1 MPLPTGDIVWPPPYL
16 APALD
21 CMETWDTWWSGDTDR
36 LETLY
41 GGSSGIGPDP
51 KRHQFSDGVIGR
63 IARWWWG
70 TPTPA
75 GERRTK
81 VHVPLAGDLC
91 GGSADLL
98 FSEPPK
104 LSVSDATS
112 TQARLDQLTDDGLLA
127 TLQTAAEVGAA
138 LGGVYLR
145 PVYDTD
151 IADRPW
157 LDAVHADRAVP
168 EFRWSRLSAVTFW
181 RIVGEEDGQV
191 WRHLERHEPGVIL
204 HGLYQGT
211 REKLGRPVPLED
223 SPATEGFAEAVDD
236 EGRILTG
243 YDKLDV
249 SYIPNQTSRRWR
261 CKPKLADLGRSD
273 LDGVE
278 GLMDQLDETYSSWMR
293 DIRIGKGRILVPSA
307 YLQNRAPGRG
317 ASWNPDREAYAELD
331 MLPSP
336 GGGQQ
341 LTVAQFAIR
350 VAEHRDTAE
359 DLVNQILRSAGY
371 SGQTF
376 GLGGDVAVTA
386 TEVVSKER
394 RSMTTRG
401 RKILRWRPGLAH
413 AVEALLAVDR
423 EVFRSQVEPQPP
435 TVEFEDSV
443 QEDPLTLAT
452 TVETLRRAEAAS
464 TETLVAMTHPEWD
477 DKQIAEEAE
486 KILKE
491 SGRATADPT
500 MTGAEGGGHAGFPS
514 DGGGP
519 RP

>member
-21 CMETWDTWWSGDTDR
+21 SMNTWDTWWSGDPDR
-36 LETLY
+36 LEAMY
-41 GGSSGIGPDP
+41 GGSTGGGPDP
-51 KRHQFSDGVIGR
+51 KRYQPSGGVWGR
-63 IARWWWG
+63 ISRWWWG
-70 TPTPA
+70 TPTAP

-81 VHVPLAGDLC
+81 MHVPIAGDLC

-104 LSVSDATS
+104 FTVDDQT
-112 TQARLDQLTDDGLLA
+112 TQDRLDDLADDGMLA

-145 PVYDTD
+145 PVYDLD
-151 IADRPW
+151 LADRPW

-168 EFRWSRLSAVTFW
+168 EFRWGRLSAVTFW
-181 RIVGEEDGQV
+181 RVVGEEDGQV
-191 WRHLERHEPGVIL
+191 WRHLERHEPGAIL

-211 REKLGRPVPLED
+211 KEKLGRPVPLED
-223 SPATEGFAEAVDD
+223 SPATEGFATAVNAD
-236 EGRILTG
+236 GAILTG
-243 YDKLDV
+243 FDMLDV
-249 SYIPNQTSRRWR
+249 SYIPNQSSRRWR

-278 GLMDQLDETYSSWMR
+278 PLMDALDETYSSWMR
-293 DIRIGKGRILVPSA
+293 DIRLGKGRIIVPNA
-307 YLQNRAPGRG
+307 YLQSNGPGRG
-317 ASWNPDREAYAELD
+317 ASWNPDQEAFAGLD
-331 MLPSP
+331 MLARPDAS
-336 GGGQQ
+336 GQ
-341 LTVAQFAIR
+341 LTVAQFQIR
-350 VAEHRDTAE
+350 VQEHRDTAE

-401 RKILRWRPGLAH
+401 KKILRWRPALAH

-423 EVFRSQVEPQPP
+423 EVFHSGAVPQRP
-435 TVEFEDSV
+435 TIEFEDSV
-443 QEDPLTLAT
+443 QEDPLALAN
-452 TVETLRRAEAAS
+452 TVDVLRRANAAS
-464 TETLVAMTHPEWD
+464 TDTLVRMAHPEWD
-477 DKQIAEEAE
+477 EQQVKAEVALIQGEAGMAVE
-486 KILKE
+486 
-491 SGRATADPT
+491 DP
-500 MTGAEGGGHAGFPS
+500 MQTGALP
-514 DGGGP
+514 
-519 RP
+519 

>member
-1 MPLPTGDIVWPPPYL
+1 MPLPTSDIAWPPPYL

-21 CMETWDTWWSGDTDR
+21 AMHTWDAWWSGDPDR

-41 GGSSGIGPDP
+41 GGSTGGAPDP
-51 KRHQFSDGVIGR
+51 KRLQYAGGVVGR

-70 TPTPA
+70 TPTGP

-81 VHVPLAGDLC
+81 LHVPIAGDLC

-104 LSVSDATS
+104 LVVDDEN
-112 TQARLDQLTDDGLLA
+112 TQKRLDELTDDGMLA

-157 LDAVHADRAVP
+157 LDAVHADRAVG
-168 EFRWSRLSAVTFW
+168 EFRWGRLAAVTFW
-181 RIVGEEDGQV
+181 KVVAEEDGQV
-191 WRHLERHEPGVIL
+191 WRHLERHEPGAIL

-211 REKLGRPVPLED
+211 RDKLGRPVPLED
-223 SPATEGFAEAVDD
+223 HPATEGFAPLVNE
-236 EGRILTG
+236 EGAILTG
-243 YDKLDV
+243 YDGLDV
-249 SYIPNQTSRRWR
+249 VYIPNQSSRRWR
-261 CKPKLADLGRSD
+261 CTPRLQDLGRSD

-278 GLMDQLDETYSSWMR
+278 PLMDALDETYSSWMR
-293 DIRIGKGRILVPSA
+293 DIRIGKGRIIVPDT
-307 YLQNRAPGRG
+307 YLQSNGPGRG
-317 ASWNPDREAYAELD
+317 ASWNPDQEAFAGVNVLRSGD
-331 MLPSP
+331 GMA
-336 GGGQQ
+336 

-350 VAEHRDTAE
+350 VQEHKETAE

-376 GLGGDVAVTA
+376 GIGGDVAVTA
-386 TEVVSKER
+386 TEVTARER

-401 RKILRWRPGLAH
+401 RKILRWRPALAH
-413 AVEALLAVDR
+413 VIEALLAVDR
-423 EVFRSQVEPQPP
+423 IVFGSDVTPQRP

-443 QEDPLTLAT
+443 QEDPLSLAN
-452 TVETLRRAEAAS
+452 TVNVLTQAQAAS
-464 TETLVAMTHPEWD
+464 IETKVRWVHPEWD
-477 DKQIAEEAE
+477 EDQVRAEVQRIQQEQGMAVPDPMQ
-486 KILKE
+486 
-491 SGRATADPT
+491 SGALP
-500 MTGAEGGGHAGFPS
+500 
-514 DGGGP
+514 
-519 RP
+519 